1 MVLESIMLMGTSS
14 HVGKSILTTALC
26 RIFYREGRRVVPFK
40 AQNMALNS
48 YVTKDGLEMGRAQVA
63 QAEAAGLEPMVDMNP
78 VLLKPT
84 GNSRSQVILA
94 GRSIGTMSAREYH
107 AGYSLEAF
115 DEVKAA
121 LARLQQ
127 DFDTLVVEGA
137 GSPAEVNLKSHDIVN
152 MRVAKYLQA
161 PVLLI
166 ADIDRGGALASLVG
180 TLELLDEEERALV
193 KGLVINKFRGD
204 VSLFTPAIDFLEEKT
219 GKPVL
224 GIVPYIEDMGIDDED
239 SVSLEER
246 EEKQEKKA
254 EIRIA
259 VIELPKLSNFT
270 DFDALAD
277 EPDVEV
283 TYVRR
288 PEELGSP
295 DLIILPGS
303 KNTTED
309 LLFVRESG
317 LEAAIRTSV
326 EGGTPLIGIC
336 GGYQMLGE
344 AIADPHRVESE
355 HGEVK
360 GLGYLPMKTT
370 FAEQKHT
377 RQVTADCPGM
387 EFFGCTLLGR
397 GMAGYEIHMGET
409 EFTAPVRHPFYIHGD
424 KGETSRWDGALRE
437 DGLVFGTYIHG
448 LFDDDAFRRQL
459 INTLRIQKGLPPLA
473 IQRNRRQQKER
484 AYEHLADVVESAL
497 DMERVRAI
505 MAEMAEEQCDRGEC
519 E

>member
-115 DEVKAA
+115 GEVKAA

-295 DLIILPGS
+295 YLIILPGS

-317 LEAAIRTSV
+317 LEAAIRMSG
-326 EGGTPLIGIC
+326 EAATPLIGIC

-370 FAEQKHT
+370 FADQKHT

-409 EFTAPVRHPFYIHGD
+409 EFTAPVRHPFYIHAER
-424 KGETSRWDGALRE
+424 GETSRWDGALRE